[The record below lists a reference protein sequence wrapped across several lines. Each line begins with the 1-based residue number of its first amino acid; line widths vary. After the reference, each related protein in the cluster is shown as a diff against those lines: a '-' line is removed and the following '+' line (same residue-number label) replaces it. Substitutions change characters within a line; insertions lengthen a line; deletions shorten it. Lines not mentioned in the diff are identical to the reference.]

1 MWSVVSGNDMG
12 YFACICVA
20 DLWKSSLIYITFDM
34 NRCARLRS
42 IFFWRVKTTKRSS
55 DLMCFLASI
64 FLISHIISHIV
75 VISYFI
81 IGHLCAIF
89 HLWFLISV
97 LYIVS
102 RCHNLMASTAP
113 AHRESHSP
121 CPMVF
126 KSEFQCFFVSKTKLK
141 LCKPINRKRP
151 LAQFQKA
158 CRSTRGSTCEAS
170 LHQTLQ

>member
-20 DLWKSSLIYITFDM
+20 DLWKSSLSYLKVSLIYITFDM
-34 NRCARLRS
+34 NRRCARLRS
-42 IFFWRVKTTKRSS
+42 IFFWRVKMTKRSS

-64 FLISHIISHIV
+64 FLISSYLISYLIS
-75 VISYFI
+75 SYFI

-121 CPMVF
+121 CLMVF
-126 KSEFQCFFVSKTKLK
+126 KSEFQCFFCQQNKTQ
-141 LCKPINRKRP
+141 IV
-151 LAQFQKA
+151 
-158 CRSTRGSTCEAS
+158 
-170 LHQTLQ
+170 